1 MLDATSTGCCCA
13 ASQGRAFSSRT
24 DRVRA
29 SARQALAGRI
39 QRPGEDQ
46 RSALDTYH
54 MLALVIAEQGR
65 YAEAEQ
71 MLRHA
76 LAGRERVLGR
86 QHPDTQITRQA
97 LEQLVSSP
105 GRAGTRPERK
115 VSRGW
120 FGWARRLGGPWRCS
134 RPR

>member
-1 MLDATSTGCCCA
+1 
-13 ASQGRAFSSRT
+13 
-24 DRVRA
+24 
-29 SARQALAGRI
+29 
-39 QRPGEDQ
+39 
-46 RSALDTYH
+46 

-120 FGWARRLGGPWRCS
+120 FGWAHRLGGPWRRS